1 MVRNVSSFFR
11 ELEDEDFYLLSG
23 IEHGMRFSQWVDD
36 SKLPDLSGLSS
47 KEIEYRIKRCK
58 KYHLIEQKIIQYRGY
73 RLRFEGYDA
82 LALRSFVE
90 RGVIEKFGSI
100 IGVGK
105 ESEVYEVRSYKS
117 LALKYHREG
126 YTNFRKVNQNRDYT
140 SKNRHFSWMY
150 TARKAAEK
158 EFGVLEALY
167 PKVSVPHPI
176 DQNRHAI
183 VMEMVDGEN
192 LSEVRLDGEQIVATL
207 GLILEEISNAIDKGY
222 VHSDLSEYN
231 IFVEDNGVTI
241 FDWPQAVKTSH
252 AKAGELLKRDIEN
265 IIKYFKRKYP
275 SEIQKIDIK
284 TLVEDIFG
292 GEFNQGLDGY
302 FNDA

>member
-1 MVRNVSSFFR
+1 MVRNVASFFR

-47 KEIEYRIKRCK
+47 KEIAYRVKRCK
-58 KYHLIEQKIIQYRGY
+58 KYHLIEQKIIQYKGY

-105 ESEVYEVRSYKS
+105 ESEVYEVQSYKS

-158 EFGVLEALY
+158 EFEVLETLY

-183 VMEMVDGEN
+183 LMEMVDGEN
-192 LSEVRLDGEQIVATL
+192 LSEVRLERDQIIATL
-207 GLILEEISNAIDKGY
+207 SLILGEVSNAIDKGY

-231 IFVEDNGVTI
+231 IFVEEKGVTI

-252 AKAGELLKRDIEN
+252 VNAEELLKRDIEN
-265 IIKYFKRKYP
+265 ISKYFKRKYP
-275 SEIQKIDIK
+275 SEIQRMDTKK
-284 TLVEDIFG
+284 LVEDILD
-292 GEFNQGLDGY
+292 GEFNQRLDVY
-302 FNDA
+302 FDDA